1 MSNIQNV
8 ADISIVIPT
17 YNRCELL
24 KRAINSVLDQTI
36 NVKEII
42 IVDNGS
48 TDNTYEMISSLF
60 PEITY
65 IYENRKG
72 VSIARNVGIKNC
84 DSTWIAFLDSDDA
97 WEPQKLEKQLFFSNN
112 NTKKYRVIHTNEIWY
127 KNNKFQN
134 QLKKHEKS
142 GGDIFQKSLK
152 LCCISPS
159 SVFIK
164 KEVFDDYGF
173 FDESLEVC
181 EDYDMWIRIT
191 SKEEVGF
198 LNNPLVVKYGGHN
211 DQLSKKYWGMDRFRI
226 NSLEK
231 NLKKNWFTAE
241 QKKSVFNI
249 LIKKLT
255 IILNGAKKRDN
266 EEIYRKYKDKLNYWS
281 LELDKFKNE

>member
-17 YNRCELL
+17 YNRCKLL
-24 KRAINSVLDQTI
+24 KRAINSVLEQTI
-36 NVKEII
+36 NVREII

-48 TDNTYEMISSLF
+48 TDNTYEMISSSF

-142 GGDIFQKSLK
+142 GGDIFQKSLQ

-159 SVFIK
+159 SAFIK

-231 NLKKNWFTAE
+231 NLKNNCFTAE